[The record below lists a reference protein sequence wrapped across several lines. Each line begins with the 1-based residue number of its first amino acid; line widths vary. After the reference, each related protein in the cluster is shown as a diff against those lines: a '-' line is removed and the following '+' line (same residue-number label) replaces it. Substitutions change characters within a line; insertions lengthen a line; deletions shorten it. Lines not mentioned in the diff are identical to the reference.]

1 MPDTLWTREVLH
13 RLRAQYP
20 LIAAADL
27 EALLALWWRVLEPL
41 AEEGLDLRADV
52 ERQVRAAVQA
62 LSATL
67 AHHGPTPLAMPQQ
80 RPRLNPVRA
89 R

>member
-1 MPDTLWTREVLH
+1 MTDTLWTREVLH
-13 RLRAQYP
+13 RLGAQYP

-27 EALLALWWRVLEPL
+27 EALLALWWHVLEPL

-67 AHHGPTPLAMPQQ
+67 AHHSPTQLAVPQQ